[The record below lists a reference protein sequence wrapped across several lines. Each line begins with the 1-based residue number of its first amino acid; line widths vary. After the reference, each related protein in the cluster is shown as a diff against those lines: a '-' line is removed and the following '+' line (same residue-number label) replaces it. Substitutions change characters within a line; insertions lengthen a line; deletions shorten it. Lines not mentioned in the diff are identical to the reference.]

1 MPFAATVL
9 AVLLTSLPTVP
20 AVDAGHN
27 SFSRLSDSGVV
38 APGTRYGGSAAV
50 AHAPGV
56 WPLLPTHQVVH
67 GFDPPAEPWG
77 PGHRGVD
84 LLGHPG
90 QQVHAALGGTIS
102 YAGELAGRGVVVVD
116 HGAERTTYE
125 PVSPGVAVGD
135 QVRMGEVIGTL
146 ELPMSHCFPRDCL
159 HWGLI
164 RGSTY
169 LDPLILVGG
178 GPVRLLPLSGLR
190 PGAS

>member
-1 MPFAATVL
+1 MSFAATIL
-9 AVLLTSLPTVP
+9 AVLLASLPSMPT
-20 AVDAGHN
+20 VDAGH
-27 SFSRLSDSGVV
+27 SSPGSSATV
-38 APGTRYGGSAAV
+38 APRMMPGDSPTV
-50 AHAPGV
+50 ARARGV
-56 WPLLPTHQVVH
+56 WPLRPTHQVVH

-84 LLGHPG
+84 LLGHPS

-135 QVRMGEVIGTL
+135 QVRTGEVIGTL
-146 ELPMSHCFPRDCL
+146 QLPMSHCFPRDCL

-164 RGSTY
+164 RSSTY

-178 GPVRLLPLSGLR
+178 GPVRLLPLDGLR